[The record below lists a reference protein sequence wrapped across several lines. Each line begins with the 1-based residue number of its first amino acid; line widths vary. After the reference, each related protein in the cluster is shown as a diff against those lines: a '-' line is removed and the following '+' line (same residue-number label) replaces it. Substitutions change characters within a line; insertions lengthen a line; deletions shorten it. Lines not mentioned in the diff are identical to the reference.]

1 MGFDADAPVEF
12 VVALDLV
19 WFAVDA
25 DDVAF
30 DWAITKGLAVVN
42 VHKATS
48 PKIMAEE
55 MAMYLFIK

>member
-1 MGFDADAPVEF
+1 VGFDADAPVEF

-30 DWAITKGLAVVN
+30 D
-42 VHKATS
+42 
-48 PKIMAEE
+48 
-55 MAMYLFIK
+55 